1 MKFRS
6 LLCGVLGSVLAAGAC
21 ATSGELGPP
30 PVASAAYDAG
40 EGGSTGT
47 AGTSGAGNVAGRG
60 NNAGNA
66 GRGAASASGGANA
79 TGGTKAAAGAKAT
92 GGANATGGARAT
104 GGANA
109 TGGAR
114 ATGGANAIGGARA
127 TGGANATGGA
137 RATGGANAT
146 GGARATGGSSTVT
159 TGGCD
164 FSSTACQSNVCNTV
178 PTWETTYCQ
187 GLLTCL
193 QNNSTCITAAD
204 PLCSTKGAF
213 GNPTCTDL
221 YNISTP
227 ASRTTLSTYI
237 TCVCGL

>member
-137 RATGGANAT
+137 RATGG
-146 GGARATGGSSTVT
+146 SSTVT